1 VSLNAAGDARRACSG
16 PGGASAGL
24 RVLHLQKVSGISG
37 SEAHLL
43 SLLPGLRGRG
53 WDARMIVLH
62 EDEPGAHDFIH
73 AMRARDV
80 PTEAWRM
87 RVDIDLSVSLRLA
100 LRRPQIVH
108 THLVHADILGLPA
121 AGLARVPLRV
131 STKHGFNEFRANRAV
146 AAADRVAARFA
157 HAQIAIS
164 AGLARYLTATEGFR
178 AGAFTV
184 VHYGI
189 EAGPEPPPPPEPTK
203 LAAVGR
209 LIPIKGF
216 DLLLRAFAAAR
227 NDVPELTLE
236 IAGAGPLDGELRAAA
251 PAGVRL
257 LGRVAPVAGVYE
269 RSAIV
274 VVPSRGEGFGMVALE
289 AAERGRAVIASDVGG
304 LPEIVAD
311 GETGTVVASEDV
323 GALTRAIVTLAR
335 EPQLVRS
342 YGAAARRRALDQF
355 TVGAAVDGVEAV
367 YRNLLSR
374 RSSAAA
380 ASSASMKSNEI
391 R

>member
-1 VSLNAAGDARRACSG
+1 MTQPRGSTPV
-16 PGGASAGL
+16 
-24 RVLHLQKVSGISG
+24 RVLHVQKVSGISG

-43 SLLPGLRGRG
+43 SLLPGLRERG
-53 WDARMIVLH
+53 WDARMVVLH
-62 EDEPGAHDFIH
+62 EGEPGAREFVE
-73 AMRARDV
+73 AMRTGGV

-87 RVDIDLSVSLRLA
+87 RFDLDPSVAVRLA

-108 THLVHADILGLPA
+108 THLVHADVLGLPA
-121 AGLARVPLRV
+121 AALARVPLRV

-146 AAADRVAARFA
+146 AAADRAAARFT

-164 AGLARYLTATEGFR
+164 AGLADYLTTTEGFP

-216 DLLLRAFAAAR
+216 DLLLQAFAAAR
-227 NDVPELTLE
+227 QEVPELTLE
-236 IAGAGPLDGELRAAA
+236 IAGAGSLDAELRATAH
-251 PAGVRL
+251 AGVTF
-257 LGRVAPVAGVYE
+257 LGRVAPAAEVYE
-269 RSAIV
+269 RNAIV

-311 GETGTVVASEDV
+311 GETGTVVASGDV
-323 GALTRAIVTLAR
+323 EALTRAIVALAR

-342 YGAAARRRALDQF
+342 YGGAARARALDQF
-355 TVGAAVDGVEAV
+355 TVGAAVDGVERV